1 VIALAVFVVT
11 YVSFAIGRLPFFR
24 SDRMA
29 VAVIG
34 GVAMVGAGVLSFDD
48 AARAIDGSTLALL
61 FGMMV
66 LSTALEI
73 SGAFRLVAHHAARI
87 ARQPFTLLV
96 LVSVTAALL
105 SAVLINDVVC
115 IAFTPMV
122 LRIARA
128 VKRDPKPY
136 LIALATSSNI
146 GSVATVTGNPQNI
159 LIASTSHL
167 SYLEFAR
174 ALGPVAVVCLA
185 VNCLVLRIAFRD
197 EMSGALDSVSSAKS
211 PRVYRRWVWK
221 GGLIMTGVLLA
232 FVLGVPRALAALVG
246 ASFMLLTRAVHPR
259 RLYQAVDF
267 PLLILFAGL
276 FVGVA
281 GAERG
286 GVTSR
291 FFGFIAAHS
300 SSLASLAAATAVL
313 SNLVSN
319 VPAVMALK
327 STVAATS
334 TPGSG
339 FLTLAMS
346 ATLAGNFTLTGSL
359 ASIIVVECA
368 RRDVRVTFWDFF
380 KVGAPSSV
388 SVWRSGRRGSRSC
401 GERGARLRER

>member
-1 VIALAVFVVT
+1 MIALAVFAVT

-29 VAVIG
+29 VAIIG
-34 GVAMVGAGVLSFDD
+34 AVAMVATRVITFDE
-48 AARAIDGSTLALL
+48 AERAIDGATIALL

-73 SGAFRLVAHHAARI
+73 SGGFALVAYHAARL
-87 ARQPFTLLV
+87 ARRPLTLLV
-96 LVSVTAALL
+96 LVSVAAAVL

-122 LRIARA
+122 LRVARA

-146 GSVATVTGNPQNI
+146 GSVATITGNPQNI

-167 SYLEFAR
+167 GYLEFAR
-174 ALGPVAVVCLA
+174 ALGPIALFGLVA
-185 VNCLVLRIAFRD
+185 NCFVIWAMHRGEL
-197 EMSGALDSVSSAKS
+197 SGELDLDSSKKR

-221 GGLIMTGVLLA
+221 ASAITVGVLVA
-232 FVLGVPRALAALVG
+232 FAAGVPPAIAALVG
-246 ASFMLLTRAVHPR
+246 AAAMLLTRAVHPR

-267 PLLILFAGL
+267 PLLALFAGL
-276 FVGVA
+276 FVVVA

-291 FFGFIAAHS
+291 LFGFIAPRTAS
-300 SSLASLAAATAVL
+300 LPSLATTTAVL
-313 SNLVSN
+313 SNIVSN

-327 STVAATS
+327 SSVAGMSA
-334 TPGSG
+334 PRSG
-339 FLTLAMS
+339 FLTLAMAS
-346 ATLAGNFTLTGSL
+346 TLAGNFTLTGSL
-359 ASIIVVECA
+359 ASIIVVERA
-368 RRDVRVTFWDFF
+368 RRESRVTFWDFF
-380 KVGAPSSV
+380 KVGAPSSLV
-388 SVWRSGRRGSRSC
+388 CLVIGTAWLWLVR
-401 GERGARLRER
+401 